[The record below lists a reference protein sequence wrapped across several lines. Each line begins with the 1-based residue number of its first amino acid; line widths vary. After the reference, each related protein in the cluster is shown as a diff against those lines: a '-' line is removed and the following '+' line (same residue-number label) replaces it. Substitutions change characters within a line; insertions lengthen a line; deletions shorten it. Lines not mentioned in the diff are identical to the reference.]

1 MRDIGKYLGK
11 TIYAISMLDL
21 HDLAI
26 KIGWEM
32 EFEVREEKIL
42 LGTTL
47 EEIIVTLVKYEI
59 TDGDKLKEK

>member
-1 MRDIGKYLGK
+1 MRDIGKYLGRNIY
-11 TIYAISMLDL
+11 TILLSDL
-21 HDLAI
+21 QELAT